1 MSRKKVAV
9 VLSGCG
15 VYDGAEIH
23 EAVATLVALE
33 KNDIEAVIMAPDI
46 SQMHVVNHLT
56 GEEQEGETRN
66 VLVEAARIA
75 RGKITSFEVGALD
88 EVDGLFFVGGFGAAK
103 NLSNYAVSG
112 AGMAVQNE
120 IEKGIIKIHQ
130 SGKPI
135 GAICIS
141 PVLIAKV
148 LGEKKPDLT
157 LGSAG
162 DDSENLEKLG
172 ANHKITTHEEV
183 VVDEKLKIVTGPC
196 YMLDASI
203 LNIMKG
209 AEEVV
214 TKFKM
219 FL

>member
-1 MSRKKVAV
+1 MSRKRVAV

-33 KNDIEAVIMAPDI
+33 KNNIEAVLMAPDI
-46 SQMHVVNHLT
+46 DQMHVVNHLT

-75 RGKITSFEVGALD
+75 RGKITTFDAGSMG

-103 NLSNYAVSG
+103 NLSNYALSG

-120 IEKGIIKIHQ
+120 IEKGIINIHQ

-157 LGSAG
+157 LGRAG

-172 ANHKITTHEEV
+172 ANHKTTTHEEV
-183 VVDEKLKIVTGPC
+183 VVDERLKIVSGPC